1 LKNNNT
7 GHKLESEGLVR
18 HVGWLAA
25 FKVYRKPQVVAMLF
39 LGFSAG
45 LPFLLVFSTLTA
57 WLTEAGVTRTTI
69 GFFSWIGVTYSV
81 KVFWAP
87 VVDQFKLPIL
97 HSLLGQRR
105 SWMLLAQ
112 IGIAIGLLLM
122 SSTNPLTELQFLAFC
137 GLLVAFSSATQ
148 DISVDAFRIEAAVE
162 EYQAAMSATYV
173 FGYRLALL
181 VSGAGA
187 FYIAEYSS
195 WQWCYVVMAG
205 LMLVGVVTVFLVRE
219 PERLRQSDDGGLE
232 EKIEQLIDS
241 GGQVHGIWSRFVG
254 RFTSAVVGPFV
265 DFFRRN
271 GMYAL
276 LILVF
281 ISVYRISDITMG
293 VMANPFYLDMGFSK
307 LEIANISKI
316 FGFFMLIAGSL
327 LGGVLVAYLGCKR
340 ILVLGATLVA
350 STNLLFAYMALTESN
365 SLFLLSVVIGADN
378 LSGGLASVAFIAY
391 LSGLTSSAYT
401 ATQYALFSSLMTLPG
416 KFIGGFSGWMV
427 DSTGYVWFFVT
438 ASLMGIPA
446 IILSLFLVFHDRKKN
461 TLKAGEPN

>member
-1 LKNNNT
+1 MNHSNN
-7 GHKLESEGLVR
+7 KSRRER
-18 HVGWLAA
+18 WLDA
-25 FKVYRKPQVVAMLF
+25 FQIYRQPQVVAMLF

-69 GFFSWIGVTYSV
+69 GFFSWIGITYSI

-87 VVDQFKLPIL
+87 IVDQVKLPIL
-97 HSLLGQRR
+97 HRLLGQRR

-112 IGIAIGLLLM
+112 LGIVSGLLLM
-122 SSTNPLTELQFLAFC
+122 SSTDPLNELEVLAFC

-148 DISVDAFRIEAAVE
+148 DVSVDAYRIEAVVE

-173 FGYRLALL
+173 LGYRLALL
-181 VSGAGA
+181 VAGAGA
-187 FYIAEYSS
+187 LYIAEYSS
-195 WQWCYVVMAG
+195 WHWCYVVMAG
-205 LMLVGVVTVFLVRE
+205 LMLVGVMTVLLVKE
-219 PERLRQSDDGGLE
+219 PERRRVSDDGDLE
-232 EKIEQLIDS
+232 DKIEALIEPGVKQPS
-241 GGQVHGIWSRFVG
+241 SFARFIG
-254 RFTSAVVGPFV
+254 RFSTAVVGPFV

-271 GMYAL
+271 GWYAL
-276 LILVF
+276 LILLF

-307 LEIANISKI
+307 VQIADITKV
-316 FGFFMLIAGSL
+316 FGFFMVIAGSA
-327 LGGVLVAYLGCKR
+327 LGGVLVALWGTR
-340 ILVLGATLVA
+340 PVLILGAILVA
-350 STNLLFAYMALTESN
+350 STNLLFAMMAAMASK
-365 SLFLLSVVIGADN
+365 SLLLLALVVSADN

-427 DSTGYVWFFVT
+427 DSAGYEWFFIT
-438 ASLMGIPA
+438 ASVMGIPA
-446 IILSLFLVFHDRKKN
+446 IILSIILFFHDRKPV
-461 TLKAGEPN
+461 KAVVSENLQI